1 MRGILQRRSDG
12 SKAIELRGFV
22 GTAPWEHPTF
32 VKTRLKQAKTLIPQ
46 LAKRV
51 YLHKWDAPLLHQV
64 IGQVKDPRL
73 ASNNTRYSLKD
84 AVLGAFS
91 VFFMQCESFLEHQ
104 RQMQSRQGQDNAQTL
119 FGLVQ
124 VPTMLQIRNILDK
137 VMAQELFAVEFYQ
150 KIRQQ
155 RGTRK
160 GFFQDILSLTKYL
173 LFESWQHLIDF
184 MLSDSTTTVATN
196 SS

>member
-1 MRGILQRRSDG
+1 M
-12 SKAIELRGFV
+12 
-22 GTAPWEHPTF
+22 GTH
-32 VKTRLKQAKTLIPQ
+32 QQ
-46 LAKRV
+46 KRV
-51 YLHKWDAPLLHQV
+51 AHRV
-64 IGQVKDPRL
+64 
-73 ASNNTRYSLKD
+73 
-84 AVLGAFS
+84 FS

-119 FGLVQ
+119 FGLVP

-137 VMAQELFAVEFYQ
+137 VMAQELFAVEFLFHTVLHLVDLSYQ
-150 KIRQQ
+150 RIRQQ